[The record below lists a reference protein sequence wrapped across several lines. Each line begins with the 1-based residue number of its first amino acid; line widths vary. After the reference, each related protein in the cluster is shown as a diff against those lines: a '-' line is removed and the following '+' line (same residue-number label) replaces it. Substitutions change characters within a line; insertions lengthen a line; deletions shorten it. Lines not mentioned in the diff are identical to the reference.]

1 MYIIELIYKLLNKKD
16 KERKLPQQE
25 KEYEKCEHV
34 FLPLDSTNEV
44 LACTKCGIIIHRKDL
59 DKSTNNPFQR

>member
-25 KEYEKCEHV
+25 KELYDFTEKVIE
-34 FLPLDSTNEV
+34 LLE
-44 LACTKCGIIIHRKDL
+44 KDVESICS
-59 DKSTNNPFQR
+59 K